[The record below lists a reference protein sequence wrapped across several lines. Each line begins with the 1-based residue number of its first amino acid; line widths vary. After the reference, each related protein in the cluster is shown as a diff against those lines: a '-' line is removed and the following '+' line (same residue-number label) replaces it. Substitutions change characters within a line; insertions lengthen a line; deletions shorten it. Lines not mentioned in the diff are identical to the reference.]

1 MPCLKPSLE
10 QDGNLGPDAARAR
23 NRPSFV
29 SRALRWLWRERKDA
43 GISEIERFRRCT
55 GRLNATQPG
64 VLAVSPLYIR
74 GLGGACKGSVAPR
87 QHSTLFAATA
97 LSAG

>member
-10 QDGNLGPDAARAR
+10 QDGNLEPTPLGLETALLSAARCAG
-23 NRPSFV
+23 
-29 SRALRWLWRERKDA
+29 LWRDRKDA
-43 GISEIERFRRCT
+43 GISWIRRFRRCT

-74 GLGGACKGSVAPR
+74 RLAPTCKGSVAAG
-87 QHSTLFAATA
+87 QHSVLFAGRA
-97 LSAG
+97 LSFG